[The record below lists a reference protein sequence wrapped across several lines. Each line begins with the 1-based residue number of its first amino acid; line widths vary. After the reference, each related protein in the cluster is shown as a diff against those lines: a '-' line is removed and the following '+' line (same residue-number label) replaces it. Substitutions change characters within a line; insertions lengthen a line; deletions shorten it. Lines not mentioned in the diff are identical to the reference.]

1 MQLYTVRDAK
11 SRNLP
16 EPVPESSSGGDS
28 SLTEGLGLG
37 AVTGGL
43 GLAGGVGRGLGVG
56 AGHDMQDKEDRQLY
70 IHACLWLN
78 PSSLLWPNTF
88 FSFLGYILLCMCVCV
103 YM

>member
-1 MQLYTVRDAK
+1 MLLYTVRDAK

-16 EPVPESSSGGDS
+16 EPVPESSSGGGS

-56 AGHDMQDKEDRQLY
+56 AGHDMQDKEHRQLY
-70 IHACLWLN
+70 IMTCMTR
-78 PSSLLWPNTF
+78 NTV
-88 FSFLGYILLCMCVCV
+88 SCAS
-103 YM
+103 